1 MKIETYV
8 LAMQEEVGGKMRI
21 APSGD
26 RAADMPMC
34 FSSDYALHLFD
45 FSESRV
51 RCEAGDRLFLLKGDV
66 DISQIDTKDDF
77 PVAFKT
83 LLANEEGLDHWLV
96 IRQKEAVNVKSKEY
110 KKRVMDDLK
119 HTTEQIKV
127 NRLLM

>member
-8 LAMQEEVGGKMRI
+8 LAMQDEVGGKMKL

-26 RAADMPMC
+26 RAADIPMC
-34 FSSDYALHLFD
+34 FSPDYALHLFD

-96 IRQKEAVNVKSKEY
+96 LRQKKAVSVTSKEY

-119 HTTEQIKV
+119 QTTEQIKV

>member
-26 RAADMPMC
+26 RTADMPMC
-34 FSSDYALHLFD
+34 FSPDYALHLFD

-51 RCEAGDRLFLLKGDV
+51 RCEAGDRLFLLKGNV

-83 LLANEEGLDHWLV
+83 LLANEDGLDHWLV